1 MCQTFVLLTI
11 DILFLLV
18 YSFKDRVGD
27 VLVSTI
33 LLNARITLISLF
45 DFFSVQQQLSIQ
57 SVHPVVHTA
66 HQVLCCRRLIHSVTQ
81 VSLVGQMR
89 QELYPSL
96 PIEVRLVVVVSLSQI
111 LELYSL
117 VVRDACSRPDLRLH
131 LLHVYLLLVVWVE
144 EGRGAD
150 LLYSLNSVLQIIVN
164 LNDHLR
170 LLVNQLDRLWR
181 VKVLL
186 CLRLDYIC
194 LLGDGLNVMLRLGM
208 QQV

>member
-1 MCQTFVLLTI
+1 
-11 DILFLLV
+11 
-18 YSFKDRVGD
+18 
-27 VLVSTI
+27 
-33 LLNARITLISLF
+33 
-45 DFFSVQQQLSIQ
+45 
-57 SVHPVVHTA
+57 
-66 HQVLCCRRLIHSVTQ
+66 
-81 VSLVGQMR
+81 MR

-186 CLRLDYIC
+186 CLRLDYVC
-194 LLGDGLNVMLRLGM
+194 LRGDGLNVMLRLGM
-208 QQV
+208 

>member
-66 HQVLCCRRLIHSVTQ
+66 H
-81 VSLVGQMR
+81 
-89 QELYPSL
+89 
-96 PIEVRLVVVVSLSQI
+96 
-111 LELYSL
+111 
-117 VVRDACSRPDLRLH
+117 
-131 LLHVYLLLVVWVE
+131 
-144 EGRGAD
+144 
-150 LLYSLNSVLQIIVN
+150 
-164 LNDHLR
+164 
-170 LLVNQLDRLWR
+170 
-181 VKVLL
+181 
-186 CLRLDYIC
+186 
-194 LLGDGLNVMLRLGM
+194 
-208 QQV
+208 